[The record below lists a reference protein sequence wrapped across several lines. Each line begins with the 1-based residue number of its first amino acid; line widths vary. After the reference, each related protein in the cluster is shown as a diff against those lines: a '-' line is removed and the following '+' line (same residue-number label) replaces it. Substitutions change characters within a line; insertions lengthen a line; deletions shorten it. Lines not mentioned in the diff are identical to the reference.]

1 MDEQN
6 IASLKEQLEIYRE
19 NLRVLE
25 IHKAKAGGKLSLEE
39 HHQLKDTLAEIER
52 LQAELDQAEAESAR
66 RERPEP
72 EEVSAP
78 PAKPPAPPVRPFPWR
93 TAVIGGAVIVA
104 LAVMALIA
112 KPWRWGAEPT
122 PLPVVEVTATPTPSP
137 PLASIPRTPVPA
149 MNRSVVQATQAAVGA
164 PEGMVYVPAGEF
176 IMGSPEGEGED
187 DEHPQ
192 RVVYL
197 DAFYMDRY
205 EVTNE
210 QFARFV
216 DATGYSTAAEK
227 AGVGLLWTGEY
238 YEQVEGATWRHPQG
252 QGSSI
257 EDKMDHPVVQISW
270 NDAAAYCRWAG
281 QRLPTEA
288 EWEKA
293 ARGTD
298 GRIFPWGNSALS
310 GNQANTCDVNCELA
324 WKDVRMDD
332 GYADTA
338 PVGQYEAGVSPY
350 GAYDMA
356 GNVWEWVA
364 DWYDAGYYRQSPERS
379 PQGPDAGEKRVL
391 RGGSWWN
398 AAASVRVA
406 DREDSL
412 PNSGVN
418 FLGARCA
425 VSAPLPAQ
433 ATATPVPPTLA
444 PPTGVVSGTTAPLEQ
459 TLDQLTANMTGV
471 MGGHFREDQ
480 WQWQGDA
487 LVQFYSA
494 VGKLEIVTHPGSLLM
509 WAKGIED
516 LEDIVYTVESR
527 LISGDTE
534 LGFGPVFWYRDPE
547 NYYHFAIRSGG
558 DFRLLRRRQG
568 ILDTLVPWTA
578 SSEIRKYAN
587 KDNQL
592 GVATQGTRILLFIN
606 GVPVHSYDVEQ
617 KSAGGVGLFVESPG
631 LSLEFR
637 NVDLRARQ

>member
-534 LGFGPVFWYRDPE
+534 LGFG
-547 NYYHFAIRSGG
+547 
-558 DFRLLRRRQG
+558 
-568 ILDTLVPWTA
+568 
-578 SSEIRKYAN
+578 
-587 KDNQL
+587 
-592 GVATQGTRILLFIN
+592 
-606 GVPVHSYDVEQ
+606 
-617 KSAGGVGLFVESPG
+617 
-631 LSLEFR
+631 
-637 NVDLRARQ
+637 